1 MSTIPHSSVP
11 ESTWQSGFMRLMPAI
26 QVHANIT
33 FRRLR
38 PVHREEAVAEATAAA
53 LVAYRRLAAQGRLH
67 VAHPSTLALRAVQ
80 RVRGGRHVGGHQDS
94 ANDLMSPPA
103 QIRHNFQ
110 IASYNTIDHETG
122 EWIWSDIEGRRTSI
136 PDLAAFRIDFAHWLK
151 TLTGRNRRIVNLLAI
166 GERTS
171 AVAERF
177 GLSWGRV
184 SQLRRKFER
193 WWYTFQGE
201 TVEAAA

>member
-1 MSTIPHSSVP
+1 MSTISQSSSGWQSSFLGFLPIVEAHAKFQFRRLPAEQRQDAVEEAIASACVSYQRLAARGRLGVVCPGTLANFAVSHVWNRRHIGGCQDSARDAHSSV
-11 ESTWQSGFMRLMPAI
+11 
-26 QVHANIT
+26 
-33 FRRLR
+33 
-38 PVHREEAVAEATAAA
+38 
-53 LVAYRRLAAQGRLH
+53 AQGRH
-67 VAHPSTLALRAVQ
+67 H
-80 RVRGGRHVGGHQDS
+80 
-94 ANDLMSPPA
+94 
-103 QIRHNFQ
+103 FQ
-110 IASYNTIDHETG
+110 TDSYNAIDHETG
-122 EWIWSDIEGRRTSI
+122 EWIWSAIEGRRTSI

-151 TLTGRNRRIVNLLAI
+151 TLTRRNRRIVNLLAI

-201 TVEAAA
+201 PTEAAA